1 MLRDDQSSELAKE
14 LSELLELQIDSSLRS
29 E

>member
-14 LSELLELQIDSSLRS
+14 LSELLELQIDSSLRP